1 MTKPNIYEK
10 ILDLYKTNLDE
21 WRIFLYEN
29 MGLLMRKNPLLK
41 HNFVTYTSDDIKSEA
56 FMFADAIILR
66 EDIDDVKKIS
76 KLWYLFNRGG
86 WQLYNI
92 VTQYN
97 AETYN
102 TDDLKNNELLSEEVV
117 DDVFIWVLVNNNII
131 TPLEAQILEYKSQ
144 WMGKY
149 EIARQMKT
157 TYYNVRAIM
166 DTIALKIIAFLDRN
180 NIEDAGRK

>member
-1 MTKPNIYEK
+1 MMYET
-10 ILDLYKTNLDE
+10 ILKKYKDNLDE
-21 WRIFLYEN
+21 GRVFLYEN
-29 MGLLMRKNPLLK
+29 LAKLMRNNPIMKMKN
-41 HNFVTYTSDDIKSEA
+41 VTYTKDDILGEA
-56 FMFADAIILR
+56 MLLADAIILR

-117 DDVFIWVLVNNNII
+117 DDVLIWVLVNNNII

-166 DTIALKIIAFLDRN
+166 DTIALKIKTFLDRN
-180 NIEDAGRK
+180 NIEEW

>member
-1 MTKPNIYEK
+1 MYEM
-10 ILDLYKTNLDE
+10 ILEKYKTNLDE
-21 WRIFLYEN
+21 GRVFLFEN
-29 MGLLMRKNPLLK
+29 LAKLMRNNPIIKMKN
-41 HNFVTYTSDDIKSEA
+41 VTYTKDDILGEA
-56 FMFADAIILR
+56 MLLADAIILR

-86 WQLYNI
+86 GQLYNI

-131 TPLEAQILEYKSQ
+131 TPLEAQILEYKAQ

-166 DTIALKIIAFLDRN
+166 DTIALKIKRFLDEN
-180 NIEDAGRK
+180 DINADNS

>member
-1 MTKPNIYEK
+1 MYET
-10 ILDLYKTNLDE
+10 ILEKYKTNLDE
-21 WRIFLYEN
+21 GRVFLYEN
-29 MGLLMRKNPLLK
+29 LAKLMRNNPIMKMKN
-41 HNFVTYTSDDIKSEA
+41 VTYTKDDILWEA
-56 FMFADAIILR
+56 MLLADAIILR

-86 WQLYNI
+86 GQLYNI

-131 TPLEAQILEYKSQ
+131 TPLEAQILEYKAQ

-166 DTIALKIIAFLDRN
+166 DTIALKVKRFLDEN
-180 NIEDAGRK
+180 NTEEW

>member
-1 MTKPNIYEK
+1 MMYET
-10 ILDLYKTNLDE
+10 ILKKYKDNLDE
-21 WRIFLYEN
+21 GRVFLYEN
-29 MGLLMRKNPLLK
+29 LAKLMRNNPIMKMKN
-41 HNFVTYTSDDIKSEA
+41 VTYTKDDILWEA
-56 FMFADAIILR
+56 MLLADAIILR
-66 EDIDDVKKIS
+66 EDIGDVKKIS

-166 DTIALKIIAFLDRN
+166 DTIALKIKRFLDEN
-180 NIEDAGRK
+180 DINADNS

>member
-1 MTKPNIYEK
+1 MYET
-10 ILDLYKTNLDE
+10 ILEKYKTNLDE
-21 WRIFLYEN
+21 GRIFLYEN
-29 MGLLMRKNPLLK
+29 LAKLMRNNPIMKMKN
-41 HNFVTYTSDDIKSEA
+41 VTYTKDDILWEA
-56 FMFADAIILR
+56 MLLADAIILR
-66 EDIDDVKKIS
+66 KDIDDVKKIS

-86 WQLYNI
+86 GQLYNI

-131 TPLEAQILEYKSQ
+131 TPLEAQILEYKAQ

-166 DTIALKIIAFLDRN
+166 DTIALKIKAFLDRN
-180 NIEDAGRK
+180 SIEQW

>member
-1 MTKPNIYEK
+1 
-10 ILDLYKTNLDE
+10 
-21 WRIFLYEN
+21 
-29 MGLLMRKNPLLK
+29 MRNNPIMKMKN
-41 HNFVTYTSDDIKSEA
+41 VTYTKDDILWEA
-56 FMFADAIILR
+56 MLLADAIILR

-92 VTQYN
+92 VAQYN

-117 DDVFIWVLVNNNII
+117 DDVFIRVLVNNNII

-166 DTIALKIIAFLDRN
+166 DTIALKIKAFLDRN
-180 NIEDAGRK
+180 SIEQW

>member
-1 MTKPNIYEK
+1 MYET
-10 ILDLYKTNLDE
+10 ILKKYKTNLDE
-21 WRIFLYEN
+21 GRVFLFEN
-29 MGLLMRKNPLLK
+29 LAKLMRNNPIMKMKN
-41 HNFVTYTSDDIKSEA
+41 VTYTKDDILWEA
-56 FMFADAIILR
+56 MLLADAIILR

-86 WQLYNI
+86 GQLYNI

-131 TPLEAQILEYKSQ
+131 TPLEAQILEYKAQ

-166 DTIALKIIAFLDRN
+166 DTIALKVERFLTNVSDN
-180 NIEDAGRK
+180 EK

>member
-1 MTKPNIYEK
+1 MMYET
-10 ILDLYKTNLDE
+10 ILKKYKDNLDE
-21 WRIFLYEN
+21 GRVFLYEN
-29 MGLLMRKNPLLK
+29 LAKLMRNNPIMKMKN
-41 HNFVTYTSDDIKSEA
+41 VTYTKDDILWEA
-56 FMFADAIILR
+56 MLLADAIILR

-166 DTIALKIIAFLDRN
+166 DTIALKIKRFLDEN
-180 NIEDAGRK
+180 DIDA

>member
-1 MTKPNIYEK
+1 MYET
-10 ILDLYKTNLDE
+10 ILKKYKDNLDE
-21 WRIFLYEN
+21 GRVFLYEN
-29 MGLLMRKNPLLK
+29 LAKLMRNNPIMKMKN
-41 HNFVTYTSDDIKSEA
+41 VTYTKDDILWEA
-56 FMFADAIILR
+56 MLLADAIILR

-86 WQLYNI
+86 GQLYNI

-131 TPLEAQILEYKSQ
+131 TPLEAQILEYKAQ

-166 DTIALKIIAFLDRN
+166 DTIALKIKRFLDEN
-180 NIEDAGRK
+180 NTEEW

>member
-1 MTKPNIYEK
+1 MYET
-10 ILDLYKTNLDE
+10 ILEKYKTNLDE
-21 WRIFLYEN
+21 GRIFLYEN
-29 MGLLMRKNPLLK
+29 LAKLMRNNPIMKMKN
-41 HNFVTYTSDDIKSEA
+41 VTYTKDDILWEA
-56 FMFADAIILR
+56 MLLADAIILR

-92 VTQYN
+92 VAQYN

-117 DDVFIWVLVNNNII
+117 DDVFIRVLVNNNII

-166 DTIALKIIAFLDRN
+166 DTIALKIKAFLDRN
-180 NIEDAGRK
+180 SIEQW

>member
-1 MTKPNIYEK
+1 METKTKIYEK
-10 ILDLYKTNLDE
+10 ILDEYKASKDD
-21 WRIFLYEN
+21 WRIFLFN
-29 MGLLMRKNPLLK
+29 HVPMLMRRNPLLRMK
-41 HNFVTYTSDDIKSEA
+41 NCTYTKEDLTDEA
-56 FMFADAIILR
+56 FMLADAIILR

-86 WQLYNI
+86 GQLYNI

-131 TPLEAQILEYKSQ
+131 TPLEAQILEYKAQ

-166 DTIALKIIAFLDRN
+166 DTIALKVKRFLDEN
-180 NIEDAGRK
+180 NTEEW

>member
-1 MTKPNIYEK
+1 MMYET
-10 ILDLYKTNLDE
+10 ILKKYKDNLDE
-21 WRIFLYEN
+21 GRVFLYEN
-29 MGLLMRKNPLLK
+29 LAKLMRNNPIMKMKN
-41 HNFVTYTSDDIKSEA
+41 VTYTKDDILGEA
-56 FMFADAIILR
+56 MLLADAIILR

-131 TPLEAQILEYKSQ
+131 TPLEAQILEYKAQ

-166 DTIALKIIAFLDRN
+166 DTIALKIKRFLDEN
-180 NIEDAGRK
+180 DINADNS

>member
-1 MTKPNIYEK
+1 MYET
-10 ILDLYKTNLDE
+10 ILKKYKDNLDE
-21 WRIFLYEN
+21 GRVFLYEN
-29 MGLLMRKNPLLK
+29 LAKLMRNNPIMKMKN
-41 HNFVTYTSDDIKSEA
+41 VTYTKDDILWEA
-56 FMFADAIILR
+56 MLLADAIILR

-166 DTIALKIIAFLDRN
+166 DTIALKIKRFLDEN
-180 NIEDAGRK
+180 DIDA

>member
-1 MTKPNIYEK
+1 MMYET
-10 ILDLYKTNLDE
+10 ILKKYKDNLDE
-21 WRIFLYEN
+21 GRVFLYEN
-29 MGLLMRKNPLLK
+29 LAKLMRNNPIMKMKN
-41 HNFVTYTSDDIKSEA
+41 VTYTKDDILWEA
-56 FMFADAIILR
+56 MLLADAIILR

-86 WQLYNI
+86 GQLYNI

-117 DDVFIWVLVNNNII
+117 DDVFIWMLVNNNII
-131 TPLEAQILEYKSQ
+131 TPLEAQILEYKAQ

-166 DTIALKIIAFLDRN
+166 DTIALKIKRFLDEN
-180 NIEDAGRK
+180 DINADNS

>member
-1 MTKPNIYEK
+1 MMYET
-10 ILDLYKTNLDE
+10 ILKKYKTNLDE
-21 WRIFLYEN
+21 GRVFLFEN
-29 MGLLMRKNPLLK
+29 LAKLMRNNPIMKMKN
-41 HNFVTYTSDDIKSEA
+41 VTYTKDDILWEA
-56 FMFADAIILR
+56 MLLADAIILR

-131 TPLEAQILEYKSQ
+131 TPLEAQILEYKAQ

-166 DTIALKIIAFLDRN
+166 DTIALKVKRFLDEN
-180 NIEDAGRK
+180 NTEEW

>member
-1 MTKPNIYEK
+1 MIYEVIIK
-10 ILDLYKTNLDE
+10 KYKTNLDE
-21 WRIFLYEN
+21 GRVFLFEN
-29 MGLLMRKNPLLK
+29 LAKLMRNNPIMKMKN
-41 HNFVTYTSDDIKSEA
+41 VTYTKDDILGEA
-56 FMFADAIILR
+56 MLLADNIILR

-97 AETYN
+97 AEIYN
-102 TDDLKNNELLSEEVV
+102 TDDLKNNELLSEEVI

-166 DTIALKIIAFLDRN
+166 DTIALKVKRFLDEN
-180 NIEDAGRK
+180 NTEEW

>member
-1 MTKPNIYEK
+1 MYET
-10 ILDLYKTNLDE
+10 ILKKYKDNLDE
-21 WRIFLYEN
+21 GRVFLYEN
-29 MGLLMRKNPLLK
+29 LAKLMRNNPIMKMKN
-41 HNFVTYTSDDIKSEA
+41 VTYTKDDILWEA
-56 FMFADAIILR
+56 MLLADAIILR

-86 WQLYNI
+86 GQLYNI

-166 DTIALKIIAFLDRN
+166 DTIALKIKRFLDEN
-180 NIEDAGRK
+180 DINADNS

>member
-1 MTKPNIYEK
+1 MMYET
-10 ILDLYKTNLDE
+10 ILKKYKDNLDE
-21 WRIFLYEN
+21 GRVFLYEN
-29 MGLLMRKNPLLK
+29 LAKLMRNNPIMKMKN
-41 HNFVTYTSDDIKSEA
+41 VTYTKDDILWEA
-56 FMFADAIILR
+56 MLLADAIILR

-166 DTIALKIIAFLDRN
+166 DTIALKVKRFLDEN
-180 NIEDAGRK
+180 NTEDAD

>member
-1 MTKPNIYEK
+1 MYEMVLK
-10 ILDLYKTNLDE
+10 KYKTSLDE
-21 WRIFLYEN
+21 GRVFLYEN
-29 MGLLMRKNPLLK
+29 LAKLMRNNPIMKMKN
-41 HNFVTYTSDDIKSEA
+41 VTYTKDDILWEA
-56 FMFADAIILR
+56 MLLADAIILR

-166 DTIALKIIAFLDRN
+166 DTIALKIKAFLDRN
-180 NIEDAGRK
+180 SIEQW

>member
-1 MTKPNIYEK
+1 MYET
-10 ILDLYKTNLDE
+10 ILKKYKDNLDE
-21 WRIFLYEN
+21 GRVFLYEN
-29 MGLLMRKNPLLK
+29 LAKLMRNNPIMKMKN
-41 HNFVTYTSDDIKSEA
+41 VTYTKDDILWEA
-56 FMFADAIILR
+56 MLLADAIILR

-131 TPLEAQILEYKSQ
+131 TPLEAQILEYKAQ

-166 DTIALKIIAFLDRN
+166 DTIALKIKRFLDEN
-180 NIEDAGRK
+180 DTNADNS

>member
-1 MTKPNIYEK
+1 MYET
-10 ILDLYKTNLDE
+10 ILKKYKDNLDE
-21 WRIFLYEN
+21 GRVFLYEN
-29 MGLLMRKNPLLK
+29 LAKLMRNNPIMKMKN
-41 HNFVTYTSDDIKSEA
+41 VTYTKDDILWEA
-56 FMFADAIILR
+56 MLLADAIILR

-131 TPLEAQILEYKSQ
+131 TPLEAQILEYKAQ

-166 DTIALKIIAFLDRN
+166 DTIALKIKRFLDEN
-180 NIEDAGRK
+180 DINADNS